1 MRKAVAAAVLLVVL
15 SGCQTTE
22 QAPIST
28 FNPSE
33 AAFARSK
40 GAASVKGQLFLRRN
54 DGVVVYGAG
63 SDVTLIPKVSHT
75 EQAVTVGFAG
85 QKLRNEHSMFAKPL
99 TFDPG
104 LDPFVRR
111 TKADGQGNFTFEAIP
126 PGSYYVIGKVTW
138 CAPSQ
143 YGCLPQG
150 GDLLEVLTVS
160 PTEKS
165 ATVML
170 SGA

>member
-1 MRKAVAAAVLLVVL
+1 MRNAVAAAVLLSVL
-15 SGCQTTE
+15 SGCQTTQE
-22 QAPIST
+22 PVAA

-33 AAFARSK
+33 AAYSRSK
-40 GAASVKGQLFLRRN
+40 GVAAVKGQLFLRRN

-75 EQAVTVGFAG
+75 DQAVMASFSGS
-85 QKLRNEHSMFAKPL
+85 KIKHDINIFAKNL

-104 LDPFVRR
+104 LEPFVRR
-111 TKADGQGNFTFEAIP
+111 TKADGQGNFTFDAVP
-126 PGSYYVIGKVTW
+126 PGAYYVIGKVTW

-143 YGCLPQG
+143 YGCNPQG
-150 GDLLEVLTVS
+150 GELLEVLTVS
-160 PTEKS
+160 PADK
-165 ATVML
+165 AMTVML